1 MLNKLKKWLSEH
13 LAQCDKI
20 ELEQAVIRLGVGF
33 AILSFLA
40 YRMATLNAFTINDV
54 IAQKIISVFLA
65 ISFIHLSL
73 IFISKKTSVTRRLFG
88 AWLDQGS
95 TSLFMLLAG
104 EPGVLLI
111 GIYLWV
117 IFGNGF
123 RFGNLYLFHAQIL
136 SLIGFILA
144 TQYNSYWQAHVTIVY
159 GMILMLIALPIY
171 VSGLIRRMTDARQK
185 AEDANAAKT
194 RFVANMSHEIR
205 TPLNG
210 IIGIGT
216 LFKTTPLNREQYD
229 LVSTLDS
236 SSRLLLSLLN
246 NVLDFAKIEEGKL
259 SVSSNAFSLPGLFDD
274 TLKIFQT
281 QAESKNV
288 RLETRITTDAD
299 LLNGDVDLL
308 HQVLANLVGNAVKF
322 TEQGAITLSATV
334 LSQHDQHQTLRF
346 EVADTGI
353 GIPTSAQGKIFESFT
368 QADIS
373 TTRRFGG
380 SGLGLTI
387 TKHLVEAMGGRL
399 SFESAEGLG
408 SRFWFDLTLEK
419 SATPPISL
427 PEATIMPANQHADA
441 VSPLHILICEDD
453 ATNQKILL
461 RLLELAGHRIC
472 LVNNGEALLDQLE
485 QDSFDVVIAD
495 LNMAGMSGTDAL
507 KLYRFTRPEDTGTR
521 FILFTAD
528 ASAEARQAASE
539 AGYDAFLNKP
549 VDAHTLFDTIA
560 KLVALPATTAE
571 QWLSF
576 AMRGATPTQPEMLM
590 SDLENTLDLNT
601 LIELESLGAG
611 DALFVPRLLHN
622 YLRDSEVLLNQ
633 IEDAVQLKQYG
644 ILRDHCHALKG
655 NSLSI
660 GAHNL
665 FKRAETIDRADPGE
679 LRFRGSA
686 MVGLLRVDFLTTQ
699 TSIEAYINR
708 RQAAQSQPNQ

>member
-1 MLNKLKKWLSEH
+1 MLNKLKKWFSEH
-13 LAQCDKI
+13 LAKCDKV
-20 ELEQAVIRLGVGF
+20 EFEQAVIRLVIGLLILSYLLFPSDAHSTVIDNYFAFRILGAF
-33 AILSFLA
+33 FALSVILLLAILYFEKPSTF
-40 YRMATLNAFTINDV
+40 
-54 IAQKIISVFLA
+54 
-65 ISFIHLSL
+65 
-73 IFISKKTSVTRRLFG
+73 RRLAG
-88 AWLDQGS
+88 AWIDLGS
-95 TSLFMLLAG
+95 TALFMAYTD
-104 EPGVLLI
+104 EAVTVLM
-111 GIYLWV
+111 GISLWV

-123 RFGNLYLFHAQIL
+123 RYGNRYLLHAQIL
-136 SLIGFILA
+136 SIVGLVIA
-144 TQYNSYWQAHVTIVY
+144 TYANPYWRDHESIVY
-159 GMILMLIALPIY
+159 GMILMLVALPIY
-171 VSGLIRRMTDARQK
+171 VAGLIKRMTEARQK

-236 SSRLLLSLLN
+236 SSKLLLSLLN

-259 SVSSNAFSLPGLFDD
+259 SVNSSEFSVSDLFED
-274 TLKIFQT
+274 TRKIFYPY
-281 QAESKNV
+281 AESKNV
-288 RLETRITTDAD
+288 RLETKITANTNLFQGDAD
-299 LLNGDVDLL
+299 LLQ
-308 HQVLANLVGNAVKF
+308 QVLANLVGNAVKF
-322 TEQGAITLSATV
+322 TQQGAVTLTASV
-334 LSQHDQHQTLRF
+334 LSRHDQYYTLRF

-353 GIPTSAQGKIFESFT
+353 GIPTSAQGTIFESFT

-419 SATPPISL
+419 SATAPIAIQES
-427 PEATIMPANQHADA
+427 TVTPANQHADA
-441 VSPLHILICEDD
+441 ASPLHILICEDD

-461 RLLELAGHRIC
+461 RLLELAGHHVS
-472 LVNNGEALLDQLE
+472 LTSSAEALLDQLE
-485 QDSFDVVIAD
+485 QDRFDVVIAD

-507 KLYRFTRPEDTGTR
+507 KLYRFTRPDDSHTR

-528 ASAEARQAASE
+528 ATTEARQAASE

-560 KLVALPATTAE
+560 RLLDMPAATAE
-571 QWLSF
+571 NWLNI
-576 AMRGATPTQPEMLM
+576 AMRGTTPAQADIDIA
-590 SDLENTLDLNT
+590 DLGEVLDINTLM
-601 LIELESLGAG
+601 ELERLGAG
-611 DALFVPRLLHN
+611 DALFVQRLLRN
-622 YLRDSEVLLNQ
+622 YLRDSEALLDQ
-633 IEDAVQLKQYG
+633 IEEAVRLKQYG
-644 ILRDHCHALKG
+644 TLRDHCHALKG

-660 GAHNL
+660 GARNV

-686 MVGLLRVDFLTTQ
+686 MVGLLRADFLTAQ
-699 TSIEAYINR
+699 ACIEDYLDR
-708 RQAAQSQPNQ
+708 RQSATRY

>member
-1 MLNKLKKWLSEH
+1 MLNKIREWLRQH
-13 LAQCDKI
+13 LAGCDKI
-20 ELEQAVIRLGVGF
+20 ELEQAVIRLGIGLLIF
-33 AILSFLA
+33 IYILFSTDTISIA
-40 YRMATLNAFTINDV
+40 PDKKIAFTI
-54 IAQKIISVFLA
+54 IGTFLCISVFLIFSIVYFRN
-65 ISFIHLSL
+65 ISAF
-73 IFISKKTSVTRRLFG
+73 RRLAG
-88 AWLDQGS
+88 AWLDISS
-95 TSLFMLLAG
+95 TAMFMAYTA
-104 EPGVLLI
+104 EAVTVLM
-111 GIYLWV
+111 GIFLWV

-123 RFGNLYLFHAQIL
+123 RFGNRYLFHAQIL
-136 SLIGFILA
+136 SIIGLVIA
-144 TQYNSYWQAHVTIVY
+144 THENLYWKEHESIVY
-159 GMILMLIALPIY
+159 GMILMLVALPIY
-171 VSGLIRRMTDARQK
+171 VAGLIRRMTEARQK

-216 LFKTTPLNREQYD
+216 LLKTTPLNREQYD

-246 NVLDFAKIEEGKL
+246 NVLDFAKIEAGKL
-259 SVSSNAFSLPGLFDD
+259 SVASNAFSLPGLFED
-274 TLKIFQT
+274 TLKIFQP

-288 RLETRITTDAD
+288 RLETRITTNVE
-299 LLNGDVDLL
+299 LFNGDMDLL

-334 LSQHDQHQTLRF
+334 LSQHDPYQTLRF

-387 TKHLVEAMGGRL
+387 TKHLVEAMGGHL

-408 SRFWFDLTLEK
+408 SRFWFDLALEK

-427 PEATIMPANQHADA
+427 AEATVMPANQEVDA
-441 VSPLHILICEDD
+441 TSPLHILICEDD

-472 LVNNGEALLDQLE
+472 VVNNGEALLDQLE

-507 KLYRFTRPEDTGTR
+507 KLYRFTRPEDARTR

-528 ASAEARQAASE
+528 ASTGARQAASE

-549 VDAHTLFDTIA
+549 VDAHTLFETIA
-560 KLVALPATTAE
+560 KLVALPAATAE
-571 QWLSF
+571 QWLNF
-576 AMRGATPTQPEMLM
+576 AMRGATPTQAELPM
-590 SDLENTLDLNT
+590 SDLENVLDINT
-601 LIELESLGAG
+601 LIELENLGAG
-611 DALFVPRLLHN
+611 DALFVPRLLRN
-622 YLRDSEVLLNQ
+622 YLHDSEILLNQ
-633 IEDAVQLKQYG
+633 IEDAVRLKQYG

-679 LRFRGSA
+679 LRFRGPA
-686 MVGLLRVDFLTTQ
+686 MVGLLRADFLITQ

>member
-1 MLNKLKKWLSEH
+1 MLNKLKKWFSEH
-13 LAQCDKI
+13 LAKCDKV
-20 ELEQAVIRLGVGF
+20 ELEQAVIRLGIGL
-33 AILSFLA
+33 AILAFLA
-40 YRMATLNAFTINDV
+40 YRMATLNAFTQNDV
-54 IAQKIISVFLA
+54 IAQKIIIVFLM
-65 ISFIHLSL
+65 LSVVLLGL
-73 IFISKKTSVTRRLFG
+73 IILSKKSSIFRRLLG

-136 SLIGFILA
+136 SLAGFILA
-144 TQYNSYWQAHVTIVY
+144 TQFNSYWQTHMTIVY

-171 VSGLIRRMTDARQK
+171 VSGLIKRMTEARQK
-185 AEDANAAKT
+185 AEDASAAKT

-236 SSRLLLSLLN
+236 SSKLLLSLLN

-259 SVSSNAFSLPGLFDD
+259 SVNSSEFSVSDLFED
-274 TLKIFQT
+274 TRKIFYPY
-281 QAESKNV
+281 AESKNV
-288 RLETRITTDAD
+288 RLETKITANTNLFQGDAD
-299 LLNGDVDLL
+299 LLQ
-308 HQVLANLVGNAVKF
+308 QVLANLVGNAVKF
-322 TEQGAITLSATV
+322 TQQGAVTLTASV
-334 LSQHDQHQTLRF
+334 LSRHDQYYTLRF

-353 GIPTSAQGKIFESFT
+353 GIPTSAQGTIFESFT

-419 SATPPISL
+419 SATAPIAIQES
-427 PEATIMPANQHADA
+427 TVTPANQHADA
-441 VSPLHILICEDD
+441 ASPLHILICEDD

-461 RLLELAGHRIC
+461 RLLELAGHHVS
-472 LVNNGEALLDQLE
+472 LTSSAEALLDQLE
-485 QDSFDVVIAD
+485 QDRFDVVIAD

-507 KLYRFTRPEDTGTR
+507 KLYRFTRPDDSHTR

-528 ASAEARQAASE
+528 ATTEARQAARE

-560 KLVALPATTAE
+560 KLLDMPAATAE
-571 QWLSF
+571 NWLNI
-576 AMRGATPTQPEMLM
+576 AMRGATPAQADIDIADLGEVLDINMLM
-590 SDLENTLDLNT
+590 
-601 LIELESLGAG
+601 ELERLGAG
-611 DALFVPRLLHN
+611 DALFVQRLLRN
-622 YLRDSEVLLNQ
+622 YLRDSEALLDQ
-633 IEDAVQLKQYG
+633 IEQAVQLKQYG

-660 GAHNL
+660 GARNV

-686 MVGLLRVDFLTTQ
+686 MVGLLRADFLTAQ
-699 TSIEAYINR
+699 ACIEDYLNR
-708 RQAAQSQPNQ
+708 RQSATRY

>member
-1 MLNKLKKWLSEH
+1 MLNKLKKWFSEH
-13 LAQCDKI
+13 LAKCDKV
-20 ELEQAVIRLGVGF
+20 ELEQAVIRLGIGL
-33 AILSFLA
+33 AILAFLA
-40 YRMATLNAFTINDV
+40 YRMATLNAFTQNDV
-54 IAQKIISVFLA
+54 IAQKIIIVFLM
-65 ISFIHLSL
+65 LSVVLLGL
-73 IFISKKTSVTRRLFG
+73 IILSKKSSIFRRLLG

-136 SLIGFILA
+136 SLAGFILA
-144 TQYNSYWQAHVTIVY
+144 TQFNSYWQTHMTIVY

-171 VSGLIRRMTDARQK
+171 VSGLIKRMTEARQK
-185 AEDANAAKT
+185 AEDASAAKT

-236 SSRLLLSLLN
+236 SSKLLLSLLN

-259 SVSSNAFSLPGLFDD
+259 SVNSSEFSVSDLFED
-274 TLKIFQT
+274 TRKIFYPY
-281 QAESKNV
+281 AESKNV
-288 RLETRITTDAD
+288 RLETKITANTNLFQGDAD
-299 LLNGDVDLL
+299 LLQ
-308 HQVLANLVGNAVKF
+308 QVLANLVGNAVKF
-322 TEQGAITLSATV
+322 TQQGAVTLTASV
-334 LSQHDQHQTLRF
+334 LSRHDQYYTLRF

-353 GIPTSAQGKIFESFT
+353 GIPTSAQGTIFESFT

-419 SATPPISL
+419 SATAPIAIQESTVT
-427 PEATIMPANQHADA
+427 PVNQHADA
-441 VSPLHILICEDD
+441 ASPLHILICEDD

-461 RLLELAGHRIC
+461 RLLELAGHHVS
-472 LVNNGEALLDQLE
+472 LTSSAEALLDQLE
-485 QDSFDVVIAD
+485 QDRFDVVIAD

-507 KLYRFTRPEDTGTR
+507 KLYRFTRPDDSHTR

-528 ASAEARQAASE
+528 ATTEARQAARE

-560 KLVALPATTAE
+560 KLLDMPAATAE
-571 QWLSF
+571 NWLNI
-576 AMRGATPTQPEMLM
+576 AMRGATPAQADIDIADLGEVLDINMLM
-590 SDLENTLDLNT
+590 
-601 LIELESLGAG
+601 ELERLGAG
-611 DALFVPRLLHN
+611 DAMFVQRLLRN
-622 YLRDSEVLLNQ
+622 YLRDSEALLDQ
-633 IEDAVQLKQYG
+633 IEQAVQLKQYG

-660 GAHNL
+660 GARNV

-686 MVGLLRVDFLTTQ
+686 MVGLLRADFLTAQ
-699 TSIEAYINR
+699 ACIEDYLNR
-708 RQAAQSQPNQ
+708 RQSATRY